1 MLVKRSNRESRES
14 MRNTNLNRKL
24 ETKDVTVVGFGP
36 RLAATLIDSAMVGF
50 LGFMLAFVLGIIA
63 IFMNMVNP
71 GQVNGV
77 LELLT
82 VLCLLFFSI
91 FYYIGFWTTD
101 GQTMGKT
108 IVGLKVIR
116 TDGTQLSVGR
126 ALLRYIGY
134 VVSASLF
141 SIGFLW
147 AAFDPKRQGWHDK
160 LAGTLVVYA
169 ETEFTATDK
178 VILIPSDYDRKGWI
192 WGALWIITALAL
204 PVGALAGLLTVGP
217 YITISVVTLIRNI
230 FSF

>member
-1 MLVKRSNRESRES
+1 
-14 MRNTNLNRKL
+14 L
-24 ETKDVTVVGFGP
+24 ETKEVTVVGFGP

-50 LGFMLAFVLGIIA
+50 LGFMLAFILGFIA
-63 IFMNMVNP
+63 IFTNMVNP

-82 VLCLLFFSI
+82 VLCLLLFSI
-91 FYYIGFWTTD
+91 FYYVGFWTND

-126 ALLRYIGY
+126 ALLRYLGY
-134 VVSASLF
+134 IVSASLF

-160 LAGTLVVYA
+160 LAGTLVVYS
-169 ETEFTATDK
+169 ETEFAATDK

-192 WGALWIITALAL
+192 WGALWIITALSL

>member
-1 MLVKRSNRESRES
+1 MI
-14 MRNTNLNRKL
+14 NTNLNRKL
-24 ETKDVTVVGFGP
+24 ETKEVTVVGFGP

-50 LGFMLAFVLGIIA
+50 LSFMLAFILGFIV
-63 IFMNMVNP
+63 IFTNMVNP

-108 IVGLKVIR
+108 IVGLKVIG

-134 VVSASLF
+134 IVSASLF

-178 VILIPSDYDRKGWI
+178 IILIPSDYDRKGWI

-230 FSF
+230 F

>member
-1 MLVKRSNRESRES
+1 
-14 MRNTNLNRKL
+14 
-24 ETKDVTVVGFGP
+24 
-36 RLAATLIDSAMVGF
+36 
-50 LGFMLAFVLGIIA
+50 
-63 IFMNMVNP
+63 
-71 GQVNGV
+71 
-77 LELLT
+77 
-82 VLCLLFFSI
+82 
-91 FYYIGFWTTD
+91 
-101 GQTMGKT
+101 
-108 IVGLKVIR
+108 VGLKVIR

-134 VVSASLF
+134 IVSASLL

-147 AAFDPKRQGWHDK
+147 AAFDLKRQGWHDK

-192 WGALWIITALAL
+192 WGALWIITALSL

>member
-1 MLVKRSNRESRES
+1 MLVKRSDRESRES
-14 MRNTNLNRKL
+14 MRNTNLNSRL
-24 ETKDVTVVGFGP
+24 ETKKVTVVGFGP

-63 IFMNMVNP
+63 IFINMVNP

-82 VLCLLFFSI
+82 VLCLLLFSI
-91 FYYIGFWTTD
+91 FYYVGFWTNN

-126 ALLRYIGY
+126 ALLRYLGY
-134 VVSASLF
+134 IVSASLF

-160 LAGTLVVYA
+160 LAGTLVVYS
-169 ETEFTATDK
+169 ETEFAATDK

-192 WGALWIITALAL
+192 WGALWIITALSL

>member
-1 MLVKRSNRESRES
+1 MLVKRSNHESRES
-14 MRNTNLNRKL
+14 MRNTNLNNSL
-24 ETKDVTVVGFGP
+24 ETKKVTVVGFGP

-50 LGFMLAFVLGIIA
+50 LGFVLAFILGFIA
-63 IFMNMVNP
+63 IFTNMVNP

-77 LELLT
+77 LDLLT

-108 IVGLKVIR
+108 IIGLKVIR

-134 VVSASLF
+134 IVSASLF

-147 AAFDPKRQGWHDK
+147 ADFDPKRQGWHDK

-192 WGALWIITALAL
+192 WGALWIITALSL

-217 YITISVVTLIRNI
+217 YITISVVTLIGNI
-230 FSF
+230 F

>member
-1 MLVKRSNRESRES
+1 MPVKRSNHESRKK
-14 MRNTNLNRKL
+14 MINTNLNNKL
-24 ETKDVTVVGFGP
+24 ETKKVTVVGFGP
-36 RLAATLIDSAMVGF
+36 RLMATLIDSAMVGF
-50 LGFMLAFVLGIIA
+50 LGFILAFILGFIA
-63 IFMNMVNP
+63 MFMNMFNP

-82 VLCLLFFSI
+82 VLCLFFFSI

-134 VVSASLF
+134 IVSASLL

-147 AAFDPKRQGWHDK
+147 AAFDLKRQGWHDK

-192 WGALWIITALAL
+192 WGALWIITALSL

-230 FSF
+230 F

>member
-1 MLVKRSNRESRES
+1 MLVKRSNHESRES
-14 MRNTNLNRKL
+14 MRNTNLNNSL
-24 ETKDVTVVGFGP
+24 ETKKVTVVGFGP

-50 LGFMLAFVLGIIA
+50 LGFVLAFILGFIA
-63 IFMNMVNP
+63 IFTNMVNP

-77 LELLT
+77 LDLLT

-108 IVGLKVIR
+108 IIGLKVIR

-134 VVSASLF
+134 IVSASLF

-192 WGALWIITALAL
+192 WGALWIITALSL

-217 YITISVVTLIRNI
+217 YITLSVVTLIRNI
-230 FSF
+230 F

>member
-1 MLVKRSNRESRES
+1 MI
-14 MRNTNLNRKL
+14 NTNLNRKL

-36 RLAATLIDSAMVGF
+36 RLAATLIDGAMVGF
-50 LGFMLAFVLGIIA
+50 LGFMLAFILGFIA
-63 IFMNMVNP
+63 IFTNIVNP

-116 TDGTQLSVGR
+116 TDGTQLSVVR

-134 VVSASLF
+134 IVSASLF

-192 WGALWIITALAL
+192 WGALWIITALSL
-204 PVGALAGLLTVGP
+204 PVGALAGLLTLGP

-230 FSF
+230 F

>member
-1 MLVKRSNRESRES
+1 
-14 MRNTNLNRKL
+14 L
-24 ETKDVTVVGFGP
+24 ETKEVTVVGFGP
-36 RLAATLIDSAMVGF
+36 RLAATLIDGAMVGF
-50 LGFMLAFVLGIIA
+50 LGFMLAFILGFIA
-63 IFMNMVNP
+63 IFTNMVNP

-91 FYYIGFWTTD
+91 LYYIGFWTTD

-134 VVSASLF
+134 IVSASLF

-230 FSF
+230 F

>member
-1 MLVKRSNRESRES
+1 MLVKRSDRESRES
-14 MRNTNLNRKL
+14 MINTNLNRKL

-36 RLAATLIDSAMVGF
+36 RLAATLIDGAMVGF
-50 LGFMLAFVLGIIA
+50 LGFMLAFILGFIA
-63 IFMNMVNP
+63 IFTNMVNP

-169 ETEFTATDK
+169 ESEFTATDK
-178 VILIPSDYDRKGWI
+178 VILIPSDYDPKGWI

-230 FSF
+230 F

>member
-1 MLVKRSNRESRES
+1 MI
-14 MRNTNLNRKL
+14 NTNLNNRL
-24 ETKDVTVVGFGP
+24 ETKEVTVVGFGP

-50 LGFMLAFVLGIIA
+50 LGFMLAFILGFIA
-63 IFMNMVNP
+63 IFTNMVNP

-82 VLCLLFFSI
+82 VLCLLLFSI
-91 FYYIGFWTTD
+91 FYYVGFWTND

-126 ALLRYIGY
+126 ALLRYLGY
-134 VVSASLF
+134 IVSASLF

-192 WGALWIITALAL
+192 WGALWIITALSL